1 MPTTIKL
8 IGHSSP
14 RTKSQSNRSMSTEL
28 NQHSAWPTG
37 PDRVYLYVDFNEMV
51 DTDCYLLS
59 KTDIKTD
66 RYGNQIR
73 IVENMPI
80 VGFMDD
86 IDQNGEPGILTVD
99 GYAELNDGT
108 GGWSAEQVKWCIRV
122 QKDQFRHEK
131 W

>member
-1 MPTTIKL
+1 
-8 IGHSSP
+8 
-14 RTKSQSNRSMSTEL
+14 MSTEL
-28 NQHSAWPTG
+28 NQHSAWPAG
-37 PDRVYLYVDFNEMV
+37 PDRVSLYVDFNEMV

-59 KTDIKTD
+59 KTDIKAD

-108 GGWSAEQVKWCIRV
+108 GGWSAEQEGERQQDEREQPRV
-122 QKDQFRHEK
+122 EICGETKGTDESGGTLVH
-131 W
+131 